1 MLDAVTAI
9 ISAIM
14 AIFAAGRAVYIFR
27 VAPVFSRKRLAFR
40 LELSAPLIH
49 ESANSDSSLTV
60 KYGKRLGKRT
70 LRDPHI
76 AHIRLANTGRKEV
89 QSSDFDQA
97 TPMQLDLGVKII
109 ELLKVTNSLDD
120 MPDLTLSV
128 TEKRLNIGPSLIPRH
143 AMVSF
148 ILLINGPCTVI
159 TPKNPLTGVELIQQ
173 RLDEKKP
180 GLTPRAI
187 LAWAALA
194 FLLFFIIKDPD
205 GVANLIN
212 NIGNF
217 FSALA
222 RGISSFIT
230 NL

>member
-1 MLDAVTAI
+1 
-9 ISAIM
+9 
-14 AIFAAGRAVYIFR
+14 
-27 VAPVFSRKRLAFR
+27 
-40 LELSAPLIH
+40 
-49 ESANSDSSLTV
+49 
-60 KYGKRLGKRT
+60 
-70 LRDPHI
+70 
-76 AHIRLANTGRKEV
+76 
-89 QSSDFDQA
+89 
-97 TPMQLDLGVKII
+97 MQLDLGVKII